1 MSSPAG
7 YTKPR
12 LTEKVKFF
20 LLSCCLEKLPSQ
32 AELYARQ
39 QKMAMRRF
47 YYISCSTTAL
57 LTMLI
62 LASVKDSKCITDP
75 HQRKLLLQEE
85 ASRQIGGRVE
95 LSAAEHRLDSLLRKL
110 KEREIMAPYFPPA
123 MHFFKAKPYI
133 QRSPVFKI
141 LKKMPKGAILH
152 IHGATLVHVKWLV
165 MNVTYRPHCYVCFT
179 WTGRVQFIFSAQQPL
194 PLLNC
199 SGWNLLENLRA
210 TVSDVTTFDK
220 SLIRNLTLFTKDPD
234 VKYPTQDEVWNQ
246 FEQVFQSISG
256 LVSYAP
262 VFKEYIYQ
270 GLLQLY
276 NDNILYLEMR
286 TDLYQTYELDG
297 TIHDR
302 EWTIQTYKN
311 VTEQFTLEYPD
322 FIGIRLIYS
331 VDRSQNLSMVK
342 IAVRDTIEMQK
353 RYPEII
359 AGFDLVGQEDKGNSI
374 WYFRDALSIPAEVKA
389 KLSYFFHAG
398 ETGLYG
404 TDVDGNILDAL
415 YFNTTRI
422 GHGFA
427 LARHPLAKEL
437 SRKLG
442 VPVEVCP
449 ISNQVLKLVSDLRN
463 HPAAVLM
470 SEGHPMVVSSDDPAL
485 FGTSGLTYDFYEVFV
500 GIGGLSA
507 NVGTLKELAMN
518 SIRYSSL
525 PAVLKDKAMALWQQ
539 KWSKFISKYSP

>member
-1 MSSPAG
+1 
-7 YTKPR
+7 
-12 LTEKVKFF
+12 
-20 LLSCCLEKLPSQ
+20 
-32 AELYARQ
+32 
-39 QKMAMRRF
+39 
-47 YYISCSTTAL
+47 
-57 LTMLI
+57 MLI

-85 ASRQIGGRVE
+85 ASRQMGGRVE
-95 LSAAEHRLDSLLRKL
+95 LSAAERRLDSLLRKL
-110 KEREIMAPYFPPA
+110 KEREIMASYFPPA

-133 QRSPVFKI
+133 QKSPV
-141 LKKMPKGAILH
+141 LLV
-152 IHGATLVHVKWLV
+152 HGDTLVHVNWLV

-179 WTGRVQFIFSAQQPL
+179 WMGRVQFIFSAQQPL
-194 PLLNC
+194 ALLNC
-199 SGWNLLENLRA
+199 SQWNLLENLRA
-210 TVSDVTTFDK
+210 NLSDVTTFDK
-220 SLIRNLTLFTKDPD
+220 SLIRNLMLFTKDPD

-276 NDNILYLEMR
+276 NDNILYLELR
-286 TDLYQTYELDG
+286 TDLSQTYELDG

-302 EWTIQTYKN
+302 EWIIQTYKN

-331 VDRSQNLSMVK
+331 VDRLQNLSMVK

-404 TDVDGNILDAL
+404 TDVDRNILDAL

-427 LARHPLAKEL
+427 LAHHPLAKEL

-442 VPVEVCP
+442 VPVEVCS

-485 FGTSGLTYDFYEVFV
+485 LGTTGLTYDFYEVFV

-507 NVGTLKELAMN
+507 NVGMLKELAMN

-539 KWSKFISKYSP
+539 KWNKFISKYSP

>member
-1 MSSPAG
+1 MG
-7 YTKPR
+7 Q
-12 LTEKVKFF
+12 LCKFS
-20 LLSCCLEKLPSQ
+20 LLLALCGSVVNKDSVEQTLIST
-32 AELYARQ
+32 
-39 QKMAMRRF
+39 AMKRF

-62 LASVKDSKCITDP
+62 LASVKDSKCIPDP
-75 HQRKLLLQEE
+75 HQRELLLQEE

-95 LSAAEHRLDSLLRKL
+95 LSAAERRLDSLLHKL
-110 KEREIMAPYFPPA
+110 KEREIMAPCFPPA

-133 QRSPVFKI
+133 QMSPVFKI

-152 IHGATLVHVKWLV
+152 VHSTALVSVDWLV

-179 WTGRVQFIFSAQQPL
+179 WTGRVQFIFSARQPL
-194 PLLNC
+194 PRLGC
-199 SGWNLLENLRA
+199 SRWNLLENLRA
-210 TVSDVTTFDK
+210 TLSDVTTFDK
-220 SLIRNLTLFTKDPD
+220 SLMQNLTLFTEDPD

-246 FEQVFQSISG
+246 FEQTFHSISG

-262 VFKEYIYQ
+262 VFKECIYQ

-276 NDNILYLEMR
+276 NDNILYLELR
-286 TDLYQTYELDG
+286 SGLSQIYELDG
-297 TIHDR
+297 TIYDR
-302 EWTIQTYKN
+302 EWSIQTYKN
-311 VTEQFTLEYPD
+311 VTEQFTLEHPD
-322 FIGIRLIYS
+322 FIGIRIIVS
-331 VDRSQNLSMVK
+331 VNRLQNLSKVK

-359 AGFDLVGQEDKGNSI
+359 AGFDLVGREDKGNSI

-398 ETGLYG
+398 ETDLYG
-404 TDVDGNILDAL
+404 TDVDRNILDAL
-415 YFNTTRI
+415 LFNTTRI

-427 LARHPLAKEL
+427 LAHHPLAKEL

-485 FGTSGLTYDFYEVFV
+485 FGTTGLTYDFYEVFV

-539 KWSKFISKYSP
+539 KWNKFISEYSP